1 MRDITAG
8 VFEHLEIISPMDV
21 DKRTAYTQRI
31 GSALKE
37 YLEVLVTCR
46 QSTKELTGD
55 EWNLG
60 KTTGLSAE
68 ELWTWEKTDTTGYDG
83 HDYLAQDKCVDFKR
97 ELWFKLVKC
106 MRRKHLSVYQDHMKY
121 SHNDI
126 LKPFKAKIICYAE
139 HVCETLRR
147 ISASK

>member
-8 VFEHLEIISPMDV
+8 VFEHIEITSPMDV

-31 GSALKE
+31 LRGSALKE

-60 KTTGLSAE
+60 KTTRLSAE
-68 ELWTWEKTDTTGYDG
+68 
-83 HDYLAQDKCVDFKR
+83 
-97 ELWFKLVKC
+97 
-106 MRRKHLSVYQDHMKY
+106 
-121 SHNDI
+121 
-126 LKPFKAKIICYAE
+126 
-139 HVCETLRR
+139 
-147 ISASK
+147 